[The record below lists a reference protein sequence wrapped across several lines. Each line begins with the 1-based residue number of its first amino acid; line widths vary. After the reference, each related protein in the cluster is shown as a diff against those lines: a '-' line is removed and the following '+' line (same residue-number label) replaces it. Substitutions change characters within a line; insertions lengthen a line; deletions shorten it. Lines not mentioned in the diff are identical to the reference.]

1 MLSYT
6 SPLEG
11 AKYQGLA
18 NLPRLWPDC
27 WIRSREKMVSLLAFF
42 PLRVPELV
50 AIVYRK
56 KGLIRPLMSTLPSF

>member
-1 MLSYT
+1 MMSYS
-6 SPLEG
+6 SPLEE

-27 WIRSREKMVSLLAFF
+27 WIRRREMMVSLLAFL

-50 AIVYRK
+50 ATVYRK